1 MEYCDNYFDTAPS
14 SGEISQGD
22 WHTFFSFFIIQ
33 QVHSILV
40 CELSVDLR
48 VFSAQ
53 GHSFTV
59 INMESMP
66 NC

>member
-22 WHTFFSFFIIQ
+22 WHKFFIIQ
-33 QVHSILV
+33 LVHSIVL
-40 CELSVDLR
+40 CKPSVDLR

-59 INMESMP
+59 INMESVP
-66 NC
+66 DC